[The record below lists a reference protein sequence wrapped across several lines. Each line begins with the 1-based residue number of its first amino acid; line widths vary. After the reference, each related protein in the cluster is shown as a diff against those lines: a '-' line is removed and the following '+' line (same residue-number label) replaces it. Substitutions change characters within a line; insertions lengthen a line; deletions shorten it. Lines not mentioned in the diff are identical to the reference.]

1 MVKLDSFRL
10 VNVRANN
17 NSMIYPDVT
26 FNLDGKSTLI
36 DAKNGGGK
44 TLAIQMLFQTIL
56 PKSSF
61 DDNKTI
67 FTLFDNVPSK
77 TTMHSISSFKL
88 NDDYSFNTLCLGFAV
103 SKSQDINTEY
113 SILNYVIEGDNLQD
127 YSLSIDTIALCS
139 NNRVLSI
146 GELKTLLTNKM
157 ALKQPSFN
165 ITIFENNVDEYKEFL
180 RKFDIN
186 SQVFKFIMNIN
197 QTENY
202 IQQYFEKN
210 CNTQQGLLTQFI
222 IPNTISALDE
232 RKSSSENSTQE
243 DISILAQSLLEKSK
257 SLNELKTIESDLGEY
272 QKIISMI
279 DSFLFVVKS
288 NRQNFTKYDKFLKEY
303 SKQYASYSYGVKDI
317 EEQLNQT
324 SMDIETT
331 KGNLQDLNDAFEYLT
346 TRKFE
351 CDVLDTQSKLKKAEE
366 SYSKCSND
374 ISELQCKYNNMVAIN
389 SIVEYKNIENT
400 LKNLSDDD
408 TKTGDISKYANT
420 IYDISNKQISKNNSE
435 IERTKD
441 TLKQLNLQLEQ
452 YSQSIGK
459 SKQLKDISQ
468 MNIRD
473 FTEKLNNQLVQM
485 ETIKNKL
492 SGFKRYGNSLLENEE
507 LFSIIDSIK
516 DLNSKITS
524 LSDAKLNLETKIS
537 IEENEIKH
545 ISEDIE
551 QYSTLVN
558 YYLDKK
564 SNYEDEVTSLKNEL
578 GVEEFEFESKYNQF
592 SDRKKEIINLIDNI
606 SQEILSYK
614 EDISNIK
621 KHGLLREKSRYD
633 ALEILQSELE
643 TACFGLDVIQN
654 NFKILEKFPALAE
667 TVIVSDKDYNNIK
680 NGNIKLPDEVTK
692 ENFLI
697 MPYTTIRNINR
708 LSFSDMFL
716 LTRDSQYYKSIVDNN
731 ATIESY
737 NQKILADKYKIEK
750 LNTEYDT
757 LQSLCN
763 KIIVHVGKYS
773 FDIVQ
778 EINTSLEENQN
789 SLKSLQEELKL
800 KNSIL
805 SEDKSLLDDYT
816 TQLKD
821 LSSKLCSAKDKKAL
835 LNELIQLISESN
847 KNQITIN
854 SEKKKLLNYEAD
866 IKDLEVQLT
875 SIKSKISSLQ
885 LDYNY
890 QINTVGMYENYILE
904 VEDYVDKS
912 SGGVNSQN
920 LDLLIQKF
928 RMLKNGYSHTQLDI
942 IKPILISLMEN
953 IKKREIFQVVD
964 FNQAYSSTHSLI
976 PFDDVNLEVC
986 KSHLEDAYKTLK
998 EQSNFLVAQNNSLE
1012 IYISNFDSRLNA
1024 EDSQYYDY
1032 RKYSIDEV
1040 NMLLNDNTIQRE
1052 QLNEKLRMLLE
1063 KQSTLKDTYNEYL
1076 LETELYKSFCIEN
1089 HLDTNLKYENIIKV
1103 KFNDM
1108 SIKFREISKN
1118 YKQSLNEV
1126 NNSIKRLSNG
1136 VDELKISEQIKY
1148 TIKNNA
1154 IPKQSFIEVTTFT
1167 DRIKLLKSQ
1176 AEAMTN
1182 NLKTTI
1188 KNIGRLDDD
1197 ITQQLYRILTE
1208 ILDEVSSIPKI
1219 SKFKVGD
1226 TYKETFKINL
1236 YEGGKGCRL
1245 SEERIKNNIRR
1256 YILDLANRISSQYYD
1271 KNQVIELL
1279 SIDKIIRF
1287 GIDLNRLNI
1296 QILKIDQ
1303 EKLVYQN
1310 WENIVASTGQEYI
1323 MYVLFTITMI
1333 KYFNNVISN
1342 NNKSPI
1348 FIFLDNPFASA
1359 SDLKLW
1365 QPVKKFLDK
1374 NDAQLLC
1381 LAHNV
1386 PSVSEIL
1393 FERQI
1398 ILEQFKSKDGT
1409 LINSIRNEKTELEEN
1424 IQLML
1429 L

>member
-1 MVKLDSFRL
+1 MVKLNSFRL

-17 NSMIYPDVT
+17 NTIIYPDVT

-67 FTLFDNVPSK
+67 FTLFDNVPPK

-88 NDDYSFNTLCLGFAV
+88 NDDYPFNTLCLGFAV
-103 SKSQDINTEY
+103 SKSQDITAEY
-113 SILNYVIEGDNLQD
+113 TILNYVIEGDNLED
-127 YSLSIDTIALCS
+127 YSLSIDTIALSS

-146 GELKTLLTNKM
+146 GELKSLLTNKM
-157 ALKQPSFN
+157 TLKKSTFK
-165 ITIFENNVDEYKEFL
+165 ITIFENNVDEYTEFL
-180 RKFDIN
+180 HRYDIN
-186 SQVFKFIMNIN
+186 SQVFKFIMSIN

-210 CNTQQGLLTQFI
+210 CNTQQGLLTEFI
-222 IPNTISALDE
+222 IPNTISVLDE
-232 RKSSSENSTQE
+232 KKSSNENSTQE

-257 SLNELKTIESDLGEY
+257 SLNELKTIENDLGEY
-272 QKIISMI
+272 QKIIAMI

-288 NRQNFTKYDKFLKEY
+288 NRHNFTKYDKFLKEY
-303 SKQYASYSYGVKDI
+303 SKQYSSYSYDVKNI
-317 EEQLNQT
+317 ERQLNQIST
-324 SMDIETT
+324 DIEIT
-331 KGNLQDLNDAFEYLT
+331 KSTLQELDDTFEYLT

-351 CDVLDTQSKLKKAEE
+351 CDVLDTQSTLNKAEE
-366 SYSKCSND
+366 CYSKCSND
-374 ISELQCKYNNMVAIN
+374 ILELQSKYNNMIATN

-400 LKNLSDDD
+400 LKNLSDDN
-408 TKTGDISKYANT
+408 TQVGDISKYANT
-420 IYDISNKQISKNNSE
+420 IYDISTKQIAKNNYE
-435 IERTKD
+435 IEYTKKM
-441 TLKQLNLQLEQ
+441 LKQLNLQLEE
-452 YSQSIGK
+452 YSQNIGK
-459 SKQLKDISQ
+459 SKQLNDISQ
-468 MNIRD
+468 KNIRD
-473 FTEKLNNQLVQM
+473 FTEELNNQLVQM

-492 SGFKRYGNSLLENEE
+492 SGFKRYSNSLLENEE

-516 DLNSKITS
+516 ELTSKIKS
-524 LSDAKLNLETKIS
+524 LSDTKTELETKIS

-545 ISEDIE
+545 ITKDIE
-551 QYSTLVN
+551 QYSILVD
-558 YYLDKK
+558 YYSNKK
-564 SNYEDEVTSLKNEL
+564 SNYEDEVASLKSEL
-578 GVEEFEFESKYNQF
+578 NVEEFEFESKYNQF
-592 SDRKKEIINLIDNI
+592 LDRKKEIIKAIDRI

-614 EDISNIK
+614 EDISIIK
-621 KHGLLREKSRYD
+621 KHGLLREKTRYE
-633 ALEILQSELE
+633 ALETLQSELE

-654 NFKILEKFPALAE
+654 NFKILEKFPSLAE

-680 NGNIKLPDEVTK
+680 NGNIKLPNEVTK

-697 MPYTTIRNINR
+697 MPYTTIRNINK

-716 LTRDSQYYKSIVDNN
+716 LTRDSQYYKSIIDNN

-737 NQKILADKYKIEK
+737 NQKILANKYKIEK

-757 LQSLCN
+757 IQSLCN
-763 KIIVHVGKYS
+763 RIIVHVGKYS

-778 EINTSLEENQN
+778 EINTSLQENQN
-789 SLKSLQEELKL
+789 SLKALQEELKL
-800 KNSIL
+800 KNSTL
-805 SEDKSLLDDYT
+805 SQDKSLLDTYII
-816 TQLKD
+816 QLED
-821 LSSKLCSAKDKKAL
+821 LSSKLSNAEDKKVL
-835 LNELIQLISESN
+835 LNELIKLISESH

-854 SEKKKLLNYEAD
+854 SEKKKLLNYQAD
-866 IKDLEVQLT
+866 IKDLELQLA

-885 LDYNY
+885 SDYNY
-890 QINTVGMYENYILE
+890 QINSVGMYENYILE
-904 VEDYVDKS
+904 VEDYIDQ
-912 SGGVNSQN
+912 SGRGVNSKN

-928 RMLKNGYSHTQLDI
+928 RMLKDGYTHTQLDI
-942 IKPILISLMEN
+942 IKPILISLMDN
-953 IKKREIFQVVD
+953 IKKREIFQIID
-964 FNQAYSSTHSLI
+964 FNEIYSQNRSLV
-976 PFDDVNLEVC
+976 PFDDVNLEMC
-986 KSHLEDAYKTLK
+986 KSNLEDAYNTLK

-1012 IYISNFDSRLNA
+1012 IYVSNFDSRLNA

-1040 NMLLNDNTIQRE
+1040 QILLNDNNIQRE
-1052 QLNEKLRMLLE
+1052 QLNEKLRILLE
-1063 KQSTLKDTYNEYL
+1063 KQSNLKDTYNEYL
-1076 LETELYKSFCIEN
+1076 LESELYKSFCVEN
-1089 HLDTNLKYENIIKV
+1089 HLDTNLKYENITKV
-1103 KFNDM
+1103 KFSDM
-1108 SIKFREISKN
+1108 SSKFKEISNN
-1118 YKQSLNEV
+1118 YNYSLNEV
-1126 NNSIKRLSNG
+1126 NNSIKKLSNA
-1136 VDELKISEQIKY
+1136 VDDLKISEQIKY

-1154 IPKQSFIEVTTFT
+1154 IPKQSFIEVTAFT
-1167 DRIKLLKSQ
+1167 DRIKILKSQ

-1182 NLKTTI
+1182 NLKTTVQ
-1188 KNIGRLDDD
+1188 NIGRIDDD

-1208 ILDEVSSIPKI
+1208 ILDEVSAIPKI

-1245 SEERIKNNIRR
+1245 SEERIKNSIRK
-1256 YILDLANRISSQYYD
+1256 YIIDLANGISSQYYD
-1271 KNQVIELL
+1271 KNKVIELL
-1279 SIDKIIRF
+1279 SLDKIIRF
-1287 GIDLNRLNI
+1287 GIDMNRLNI

-1303 EKLVYQN
+1303 ERLVYQN

-1333 KYFNNVISN
+1333 KYFNNVVSN
-1342 NNKSPI
+1342 DNKTPI

-1359 SDLKLW
+1359 SDLQLW

-1381 LAHNV
+1381 LSHNV
-1386 PSVSEIL
+1386 PAVSQIL

-1398 ILEQFKSKDGT
+1398 ILEQFKSEDGMI
-1409 LINSIRNEKTELEEN
+1409 INSIRNEKTELKEN
-1424 IQLML
+1424 IQLTL